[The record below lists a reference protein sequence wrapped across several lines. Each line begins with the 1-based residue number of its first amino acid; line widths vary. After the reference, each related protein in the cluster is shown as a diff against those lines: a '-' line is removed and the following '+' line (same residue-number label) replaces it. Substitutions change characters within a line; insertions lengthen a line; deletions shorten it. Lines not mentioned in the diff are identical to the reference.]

1 MRSNNVTNFGNRVVA
16 IQDRLIPRVSIGKI
30 LIVELIVNQMVMV
43 NILENTFSDN

>member
-43 NILENTFSDN
+43 NTYIRKYF